1 MEIAY
6 RCHKVKLH
14 IFIFLFL
21 CVARCDGAPEEE
33 KGNVEKE
40 KEGGV
45 KPGVRGL
52 APGKNCVFV
61 AF

>member
-1 MEIAY
+1 MSKDETTHFY
-6 RCHKVKLH
+6 
-14 IFIFLFL
+14 FLFPF
-21 CVARCDGAPEEE
+21 VAKSQGAQEEG
-33 KGNVEKE
+33 KGNVKKE

-52 APGKNCVFV
+52 APGKNWVFV